1 MFTVMVRKEKM
12 HKKKFIIF
20 SIIFI
25 SFLLDLINKNYAI
38 NNLIIN
44 HSVSI
49 NNYLNFT
56 LAFNYGA
63 AFSFLSDAGGW
74 QRWFFIIF
82 SLIVITIITFFII
95 FDKET
100 EYIAFSFVL
109 GGALGNLYDRL
120 LLGYV
125 IDFIE
130 IHYNNFYWP
139 IFNIADISISIGIIL
154 LLYSLLI
161 KKNKTI

>member
-1 MFTVMVRKEKM
+1 MFMVMARKEKM

-25 SFLLDLINKNYAI
+25 SFLLDLITKNYAT

-56 LAFNYGA
+56 LAYNYGA

-74 QRWFFIIF
+74 QRWVFIIF

-109 GGALGNLYDRL
+109 GGSLGNLYDRL

-130 IHYNNFYWP
+130 IHYGNFFWP

>member
-25 SFLLDLINKNYAI
+25 SFLLDLITKNYAI

-154 LLYSLLI
+154 LLYSFLI

>member
-1 MFTVMVRKEKM
+1 ML
-12 HKKKFIIF
+12 KKNKIVFLLIFIIF
-20 SIIFI
+20 F
-25 SFLLDLINKNYAI
+25 LDLITKNYAI
-38 NNLIIN
+38 NNLILN

-82 SLIVITIITFFII
+82 SLIVIFVIVILLIK
-95 FDKET
+95 DKNA
-100 EYIAFSFVL
+100 EYIAYSFIL
-109 GGALGNLYDRL
+109 AGALGNLYDRIFF
-120 LLGYV
+120 GYV

-139 IFNIADISISIGIIL
+139 IFNIADIAISTGVIM
-154 LLYSLLI
+154 LLYSILFNN
-161 KKNKTI
+161 KKSIWTLS

>member
-1 MFTVMVRKEKM
+1 ML
-12 HKKKFIIF
+12 KKNKIVFLLIFIIF
-20 SIIFI
+20 F
-25 SFLLDLINKNYAI
+25 LDLITKNYAI
-38 NNLIIN
+38 NNLILN

-74 QRWFFIIF
+74 QKWFFIIF
-82 SLIVITIITFFII
+82 SLIVIFVIVMLLIK
-95 FDKET
+95 DKNA
-100 EYIAFSFVL
+100 EYIAYSFIL
-109 GGALGNLYDRL
+109 AGALGNLYDRIFF
-120 LLGYV
+120 GYV

-139 IFNIADISISIGIIL
+139 IFNIADIAISTGVIM
-154 LLYSLLI
+154 LLYSILFNN
-161 KKNKTI
+161 KKSI

>member
-25 SFLLDLINKNYAI
+25 SFLLDLITKNYAI

>member
-1 MFTVMVRKEKM
+1 MVRKEKM

-25 SFLLDLINKNYAI
+25 SFLLDLITKNYAI